1 MRIPYEFHL
10 TSAGVLE
17 ITRNEAE
24 TVRMILDHYLAGASL
39 GKVVDMLLPSKY
51 LLQLGKQNGLGQRLT
66 IFFPTLN
73 ILLLVALNPSRM
85 YNLKNP
91 PVVMSTMTRQAH
103 PVNQLAIVRPLCSK
117 YNFYF
122 QSPKYLLQ

>member
-73 ILLLVALNPSRM
+73 ILLLWALELSQICR
-85 YNLKNP
+85 LKKLP
-91 PVVMSTMTRQAH
+91 DAMLTTT
-103 PVNQLAIVRPLCSK
+103 
-117 YNFYF
+117 
-122 QSPKYLLQ
+122 